1 LALGALRWVPV
12 QKKRVTGR
20 RARGEDFK
28 QARTTYA
35 WEGAQ
40 SASREAARTSSSA
53 TVSDFAGVAT
63 SGTTAASAA
72 AAEFAPPLAFS
83 DVVVGVRSLRDRF
96 ATGLSDSSGSKST
109 FISSFFSFADDM
121 LARIPCRFANDWSCL
136 RFKELNIFWR

>member
-1 LALGALRWVPV
+1 M

-136 RFKELNIFWR
+136 RFKAANILAQK